1 MVRRAGW
8 SGVDAVAGGGV
19 SHSVLVGRGEELA
32 VLRALVGRVVA
43 GGGGVVWV
51 EGEPG
56 IGKSA
61 LIAAGLGEAE
71 RLGCQVFWGSASE
84 LQVVPLQAVLD
95 ALGVGRDSVDAAR
108 APVAVVL
115 RGEGLAGLVTP
126 RDVAAM
132 LAEQILILVDRL
144 CAAGPVVLVLDDA
157 QWADEVSLSV
167 WSRLGAAA
175 LQMPLLLIAAW
186 RPVPQRAAV
195 DALRRDLVGRGATVI
210 QLDGLPPERVAEMVN
225 GLVAGPGG
233 RLGGRLAAAVGQ
245 AAGNPLYV
253 RELVDALV
261 RDGRIRTQNGVA
273 ELVGEGG
280 SPGSLPAAIG
290 RRLGFLAEDTTAVL
304 RLAALLGPAFSV
316 ADLAVVTGQ
325 PATELVPVVAEAI
338 TAGVLTGAED
348 RLMFRHPLIRQA
360 LYEGMPVSLRA
371 ALHRQAAQRLAQ
383 AGASVERVAQQL
395 LIEPVAV
402 DGWMIDWVADAATAL
417 TLRAPQLAVNLLRQV
432 RDRVN
437 GGARRDRLDAA
448 LAEASFMVG
457 DNEQV
462 ERLGYPVL
470 ASTQDPVLAARMAWT
485 LGYTLL
491 RMGRYDD
498 VVEVV
503 EQPLTRSEV
512 PTVWTARLR
521 ALQAMS
527 LMSAGRYDT
536 ARGAA
541 VRAETDGHHAGDR
554 LAMGYAL
561 HALNMVEN
569 RQNRDFAT
577 QAKIIDRALVVLG
590 DEPQATDLRL
600 LLLGN
605 AAVGL
610 DNMGRPDEAQHA
622 FGRAVVLAEQAGT
635 RPRLAAL
642 RVSVAQLGF
651 SWGVWDEALAEL
663 EAADDLPLALT
674 HQLMARGTRAVI
686 AVHRDERVAA
696 ATHLDGVEDMQLAD
710 GEQRIYAEPLLG
722 AWALAAERDGRPDQ
736 ALTRLLVAM
745 DPQATRTFPDL
756 TIDSWMWLLDVVRLA
771 LAVGDM
777 VTATAASTAC
787 VADAD
792 KQSRPATTAAA
803 QHCQGMLERDP
814 TQIREA
820 ADTFHRIGYPLF
832 QAQALESAAVLYA
845 EQGDPAAARTNYL
858 AAIDIYTSLDAAWD
872 IIRADAR
879 LRPHN
884 IHRGR
889 RGPRTRPT
897 TGWESLTPTEQKIA
911 QLVAVGE
918 SNPDIAAEMFLSR
931 RTVESHVSHILRKLS
946 AGSRMDIVR
955 QLSHR

>member
-1 MVRRAGW
+1 MDIDGMRLP
-8 SGVDAVAGGGV
+8 SDGVVGTGAPVE
-19 SHSVLVGRGEELA
+19 LVGRGEELA

-448 LAEASFMVG
+448 LAEASFMRG
-457 DNEQV
+457 DYDQV
-462 ERLGYPVL
+462 EQLAYPLLSATRDAVL
-470 ASTQDPVLAARMAWT
+470 AGRAGWT

-498 VVEVV
+498 VVEVAD
-503 EQPLTRSEV
+503 QALTRSEV

-541 VRAETDGHHAGDR
+541 VRAENDGHHAGDR
-554 LAMGYAL
+554 LAVGYAL
-561 HALNMVEN
+561 HVKSVLEFH
-569 RQNRDFAT
+569 QNRDVVAG
-577 QAKIIDRALVVLG
+577 AEIIDRALAVLG

-600 LLLGN
+600 LLLTN
-605 AAVGL
+605 AASCL
-610 DNMGRPDEAQHA
+610 ENMGRPDDAEQAIGQA
-622 FGRAVVLAEQAGT
+622 LILAEQAGT
-635 RPRLAAL
+635 RPRLAKL
-642 RVSVAQLGF
+642 RLLAAQIRLYRGR
-651 SWGVWDEALAEL
+651 WELALAEL
-663 EAADDLPLALT
+663 QAALDLRLDIKQRL
-674 HQLMARGTRAVI
+674 LARGTHALI
-686 AVHRDERVAA
+686 AVHRDDRAA
-696 ATHLDGVEDMQLAD
+696 AEAQLHGVEDLRPTAS
-710 GEQRIYAEPLLG
+710 EQVFAELLLT
-722 AWALAAERDGRPDQ
+722 AWALAAERDGRPEQ
-736 ALTRLLVAM
+736 ALTRLVASF
-745 DPQATRTFPDL
+745 DPDGTRQFAQL
-756 TIDSWMWLLDVVRLA
+756 TIESWVWLLDVVRLA
-771 LAVGDM
+771 LAVGDL
-777 VTATAASTAC
+777 VTATAATTAC

-803 QHCQGMLERDP
+803 QHCQGLLERDP

-832 QAQALESAAVLYA
+832 QAQALENAAVLYA

-858 AAIDIYTSLDAAWD
+858 AAIDIYSGLDAAWD

-879 LRPHN
+879 MRPHN

-897 TGWESLTPTEQKIA
+897 TGWESLTPTEQRIA
-911 QLVAVGE
+911 LLVADGQ
-918 SNPDIAAEMFLSR
+918 SNPDIANQLFLSR
-931 RTVESHVSHILRKLS
+931 RTVETHVSHVLTKLN
-946 AGSRMDIVR
+946 ARSRIEVAR